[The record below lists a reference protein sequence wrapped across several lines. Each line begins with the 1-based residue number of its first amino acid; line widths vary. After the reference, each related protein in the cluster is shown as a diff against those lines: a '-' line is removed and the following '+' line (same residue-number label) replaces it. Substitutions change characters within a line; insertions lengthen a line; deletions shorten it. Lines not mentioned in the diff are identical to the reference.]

1 MDMNSGCEI
10 DPGIRRR
17 MFQSRETAR
26 YTIKEAA
33 AELRMT
39 RQRLSRCES
48 GESSPTPEELLAM
61 CILYGV
67 TPSYVLMGANIHP
80 VIGRAMR
87 AASTAS
93 ES

>member
-1 MDMNSGCEI
+1 MML
-10 DPGIRRR
+10 
-17 MFQSRETAR
+17 SREAAR

-33 AELRMT
+33 AELHMT

-67 TPSYVLMGANIHP
+67 TPAYVLMGSNIHP
-80 VIGRAMR
+80 AINRAMQV
-87 AASTAS
+87 ASGLAS
-93 ES
+93 EGR